1 MRQYENHLE
10 EANVR
15 VAVVTFEAEPVA
27 MAYVRQTGLSWPLL
41 VDSERSLYHAYG
53 MERGR
58 WWDLAGPSACW
69 AYLKLFA
76 RGRRLRVPGSDVKQ
90 LGGDVLIDPEGVVRF
105 HHIGSGPADRPAI
118 QDLLTFLGDAFSS
131 TL

>member
-1 MRQYENHLE
+1 M
-10 EANVR
+10 R
-15 VAVVTFEAEPVA
+15 VAVVTFEVGPLA

-58 WWDLAGPSACW
+58 WWDLAGPAAWW

-76 RGRRLRVPGSDVKQ
+76 RGRRLRAPGSDVKQ

-105 HHIGSGPADRPAI
+105 HHIGSGPADRPAVK
-118 QDLLTFLGDAFSS
+118 DLLKPVGDTFS
-131 TL
+131 TKA